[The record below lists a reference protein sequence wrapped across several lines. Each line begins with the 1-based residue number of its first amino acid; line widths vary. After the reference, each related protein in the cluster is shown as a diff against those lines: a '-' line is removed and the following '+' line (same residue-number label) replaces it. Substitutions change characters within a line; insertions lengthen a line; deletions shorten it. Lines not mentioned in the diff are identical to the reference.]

1 MRPPAAERPDQE
13 AETMPLAQIFARS
26 ALAIAAVMLAPGC
39 DPAFKMR
46 GTITDGV
53 IENTHETFVG
63 TASEAWPNKPLLE
76 IITNT
81 GARCV
86 GDVRTVSAQEGQ
98 GHLHCSDGRR
108 GAFGIV
114 STGPSGAAGFGD
126 LGGKRIGFVVK

>member
-1 MRPPAAERPDQE
+1 
-13 AETMPLAQIFARS
+13 MPLAQTIARY
-26 ALAIAAVMLAPGC
+26 ALAAAAIALLAACESGFML
-39 DPAFKMR
+39 K
-46 GTITDGV
+46 GTVTDGV
-53 IENTHETFVG
+53 IENTHETFIG
-63 TASEAWPNKPLLE
+63 TAADDWPNKPYLE

-86 GDVRTVSAQEGQ
+86 GDIRSVSDREGT

-114 STGPSGAAGFGD
+114 STDLSGAAGFGD